1 MLGQL
6 VDGIDFYS
14 TIVDMGEE
22 ITFLTD
28 PPIKQYASIAM
39 HRTTNTTDGA
49 YWYYGAMTFDSVE
62 QQNTLI
68 GEYFTRQTNSGPK
81 NILTS
86 VMPENTTPRV
96 GTVYTVECN
105 ETVDII
111 SHYEGTGE
119 YNDFGEEIMEPVYLA
134 KGIDCYMTMTLERL
148 NNETAGSFIQTISTI
163 TLPAK
168 TTISEQNIVLKNSF
182 IFDETQKKN
191 VYQQVKYRVE
201 SIDTS
206 MMDVVDGKI
215 VGVLKCLLTEDRR

>member
-6 VDGIDFYS
+6 VDGMDFYS

-28 PPIKQYASIAM
+28 PQIKQYASIAM

-49 YWYYGAMTFDSVE
+49 YWYYGAMTFDNVE
-62 QQNTLI
+62 QQNTLP
-68 GEYFTRQTNSGPK
+68 GEYFTRQTNPGPK
-81 NILTS
+81 NLLTA
-86 VMPENTTPRV
+86 VMPENSTPRMA
-96 GTVYTVECN
+96 TVYSVECN

-111 SHYEGTGE
+111 SHYQGTGE
-119 YNDFGEEIMEPVYLA
+119 YNDLGEEIKEAVYLA
-134 KGIDCYMTMTLERL
+134 QNVDCYMTMTLERL
-148 NNETAGSFIQTISTI
+148 DNETAGSFIQTISTI

-168 TTISEQNIVLKNSF
+168 ITLSTQNIVLKRSF
-182 IFDETQKKN
+182 VFDDVEKKN
-191 VYQQVKYRVE
+191 VYKAVKYRVE

-215 VGVLKCLLTEDRR
+215 VGVLKCLLTEDKR